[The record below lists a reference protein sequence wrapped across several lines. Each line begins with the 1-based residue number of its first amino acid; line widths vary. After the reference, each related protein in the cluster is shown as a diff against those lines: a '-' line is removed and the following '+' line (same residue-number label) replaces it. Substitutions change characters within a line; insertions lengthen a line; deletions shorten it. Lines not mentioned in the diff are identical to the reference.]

1 MSDSM
6 SMDADV
12 TCTDGPCGKSTYVV
26 IDPVKDEVTHLVI
39 RMSDPPHTELLVPID
54 WVTQTDSDLVELTCS
69 KDELAKAEQFS
80 ETEFVR
86 VDTTT
91 SSSTPSSSGVM
102 VPAFGGMGTV
112 PFVMWPYATAE
123 GPEYVRM
130 EHENIPAGE
139 RAVRRGAR
147 VQATDGDVGHVDEFL
162 VNPDGDLITHLVLRE
177 GHLWGRKDVSIPVS
191 AIDHIEEDT
200 VFLSL
205 SKDDVAALPTIP
217 IHRRES

>member
-1 MSDSM
+1 M
-6 SMDADV
+6 
-12 TCTDGPCGKSTYVV
+12 P
-26 IDPVKDEVTHLVI
+26 
-39 RMSDPPHTELLVPID
+39 
-54 WVTQTDSDLVELTCS
+54 
-69 KDELAKAEQFS
+69 
-80 ETEFVR
+80 
-86 VDTTT
+86 
-91 SSSTPSSSGVM
+91 PSSEVM
-102 VPAFGGMGTV
+102 VPAAGGMGTV
-112 PFVMWPYATAE
+112 PLVMWPYATAE

-130 EHENIPAGE
+130 ERENIPAGE

-191 AIDHIEEDT
+191 AIDLIEEDT

-205 SKDDVAALPTIP
+205 SKDDVEALPTIP